1 MAKSITKNKK
11 KMPNNCP
18 EVTSVKITDGI
29 LHENTEG
36 FSGGVSK
43 KVAKKFPEKFT
54 KEF

>member
-1 MAKSITKNKK
+1 
-11 KMPNNCP
+11 MPNNCP

-43 KVAKKFPEKFT
+43 GVAKEISNKNM
-54 KEF
+54 KEFSKEF